1 MGRLHASGTLIFTL
15 LVFCVHNGNSFG
27 VSSTSSR
34 SPLKQSTTPTTSIS
48 AAISSSPPTLRA
60 AASPQEDLEFTRQ
73 IILEHIRKTSNG
85 VLPENEE
92 NLYSLD
98 DEKLSANTATVS
110 ADEDQ
115 GSVMAS
121 QRPLNDLMIRAALGE
136 KVEKTPV
143 WLFRQAGRHLPEYE
157 EYKSKSGRNFLQLLE
172 DPVSVAECTM
182 QPLRRYNV
190 DAAILFSDILVIAE
204 ALGIE
209 VTMPGG
215 VGIQVPQPLLERGEI
230 ETRLPALQDLNA
242 DFVKDK
248 LGHVITAVRTI
259 RSQMQ
264 KEGHSVPLI
273 GFSAAPWTLL
283 FYMVGGSSKRN
294 TDKGLFWLR
303 TYPVGSKVLL
313 DKLTRV
319 VIEYMSAQVEAGC
332 HMLQVF
338 EAMGMMIDEP
348 NFEKFA
354 LPCLDAIGKELKRRH
369 PDIPLLIFCR
379 GACQWN
385 DKVAALGWY
394 DVITLDDTMDPKTS
408 REKLGSSVSLQGNY
422 HPDELIEVNGK
433 TVETVRASARAMLEQ
448 FGPQRL
454 IANLGQGLGGK
465 ESPALV
471 QAFVDAIHEESAA
484 MISSQK

>member
-1 MGRLHASGTLIFTL
+1 
-15 LVFCVHNGNSFG
+15 
-27 VSSTSSR
+27 
-34 SPLKQSTTPTTSIS
+34 
-48 AAISSSPPTLRA
+48 
-60 AASPQEDLEFTRQ
+60 LEFTRQ

-85 VLPENEE
+85 VLSENEE

-98 DEKLSANTATVS
+98 DEKVSSAVS
-110 ADEDQ
+110 ADEDER
-115 GSVMAS
+115 SDMAS

-136 KVEKTPV
+136 KVEQTPV

-172 DPVSVAECTM
+172 DPASVAECTM

-215 VGIQVPQPLLERGEI
+215 VGIQVPHPLVERGEI
-230 ETRLPALQDLNA
+230 ETRLPALHDLTA

-248 LGHVITAVRTI
+248 LGHVLTAVRTI

-294 TDKGLFWLR
+294 TDKGLFWLE
-303 TYPVGSKVLL
+303 TYPVGSQVLL

-338 EAMGMMIDEP
+338 EAMGMMINEP

-354 LPCLDAIGKELKRRH
+354 LPCLDAIGKELKQRH
-369 PDIPLLIFCR
+369 PGIPLLIFCR

-394 DVITLDDTMDPKTS
+394 DVITLDDTMDPKAS
-408 REKLGSSVSLQGNY
+408 REKLGNSVSLQGNY
-422 HPDELIEVNGK
+422 HPDELIEANGK

-484 MISSQK
+484 IISSQK